1 MLSDLRTAAAG
12 GSIVSPCGTRVRLD
26 RRLLTLLVA
35 ITDRYHVM
43 VNNLVTGH
51 SCDSGRHPRGGA
63 IDFNIVIDPKT
74 GARTNFHSGGSG
86 DNDALDRQFVSFL
99 ATKLPA
105 GGGLGQ
111 RYCGS
116 RGSAAVP
123 KTILFFSDTCN
134 HQHAQVAAS

>member
-12 GSIVSPCGTRVRLD
+12 GTIVSPCGTRVRLD
-26 RRLLTLLVA
+26 PRLLTLLVA

-63 IDFNIVIDPKT
+63 VDFNIVTDPTT